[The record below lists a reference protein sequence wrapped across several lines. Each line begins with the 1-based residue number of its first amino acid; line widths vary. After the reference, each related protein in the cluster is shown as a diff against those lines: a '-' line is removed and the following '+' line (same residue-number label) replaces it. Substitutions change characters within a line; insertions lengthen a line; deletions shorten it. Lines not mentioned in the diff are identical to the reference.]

1 MFRDYP
7 CHRCAINV
15 MLEIGILNR
24 DLARVVATLGHMDE
38 VIVCDA
44 GFPIPLGVE
53 TIDLA
58 LTENTPTVME
68 VLAELKKYFSVEKIV
83 MANETKEHS
92 PSMFERVAKA
102 FGDKIPVETLPH
114 TEFKQHSR
122 SVKAIIRTGDF
133 TAYTNVLLISGAG
146 ERWYIEWE

>member
-1 MFRDYP
+1 M
-7 CHRCAINV
+7 NV
-15 MLEIGILNR
+15 MQEIGILNR
-24 DLARVVATLGHMDE
+24 DVARVLATLGHMDE
-38 VIVCDA
+38 LIVCDA

-58 LTENTPTVME
+58 LTENKPLVME
-68 VLAELKKYFSVEKIV
+68 LLVELKKYFSVEKMV

-92 PSMFERVAKA
+92 PAMFERIAKV
-102 FGDKIPVETLPH
+102 FGENIPVETLPH

-122 SVKAIIRTGDF
+122 TVKAILRTGDF

-146 ERWYIEWE
+146 NRWYVEKT